1 MVCFDFMRLEYFY
14 YNEDTMVKKHFTL
27 AIAAA
32 MLSLSTHAAS
42 IHDDFP
48 VTGSVTVEGR
58 VADADFN
65 VDMPFHTT
73 GTTTMI
79 VGTGNAKTSK
89 RFISGDFEPVVV
101 PTCDGTPSNM
111 TYSTFYAQDVRTS
124 PVGAYEE
131 TLVGILV
138 KRKGAPELSLSCL
151 DANPDQSVF
160 LNHLLDTLGVL
171 GAANTSNI
179 QAGLPNDY
187 GFYFPHL
194 LLDNPK
200 AVDAGVQIWGYP
212 KQLADVNFDIT
223 DEVFNISVK
232 KYKHEV
238 INVSYQRGVGFQMPL
253 ASWGD
258 NILPAFM
265 NPSPDT
271 KLSQH
276 LGILSTAEG
285 TNAWVQPFIGEFDV
299 NNPMSTISSRF
310 LRFTDFTPKAV
321 VEFTEVEGVALPL
334 YSAN

>member
-1 MVCFDFMRLEYFY
+1 
-14 YNEDTMVKKHFTL
+14 MVKTRFTL
-27 AIAAA
+27 SIAAA

-48 VTGSVTVEGR
+48 VTDSVLVEGQ
-58 VADADFN
+58 VAETDFN

-89 RFISGDFEPVVV
+89 RFISGDFEPVIV
-101 PTCDGTPSNM
+101 PACDGTASNM
-111 TYSTFYAQDVRTS
+111 TYSTFYAQDVRMS
-124 PVGAYEE
+124 PVGPYEE
-131 TLVGILV
+131 TLVGVLV
-138 KRKGAPELSLSCL
+138 KRKSAPELALGCL
-151 DANPDQSVF
+151 DADPDKNVF
-160 LNHLLDTLGVL
+160 LNHLVESLGVL
-171 GAANTSNI
+171 GAANAENI

-212 KQLADVNFDIT
+212 KQLADVNFAIT
-223 DEVFNISVK
+223 DEKFDISVK
-232 KYKHEV
+232 KYKRDI
-238 INVSYQRGVGFQMPL
+238 INVSYQRGVGFQIPL

-258 NILPAFM
+258 NILPAYM
-265 NPSPDT
+265 NPSPET

-285 TNAWVQPFIGEFDV
+285 TNAWLQPFVGDFTV
-299 NNPMSTISSRF
+299 GNPMSTISSRF

-334 YSAN
+334 YNIN